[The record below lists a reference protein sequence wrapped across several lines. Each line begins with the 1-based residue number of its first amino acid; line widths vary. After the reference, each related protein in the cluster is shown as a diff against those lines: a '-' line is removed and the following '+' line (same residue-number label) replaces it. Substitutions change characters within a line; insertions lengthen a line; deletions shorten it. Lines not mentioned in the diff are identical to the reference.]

1 MEDLN
6 TEILELNTEED
17 FKKVVQL
24 LIPIKEFV
32 EEKHKNKMYD
42 DWNEYEHNLHW
53 LSESKKNFLY
63 NNKLYVY
70 ILKDKNKIIGI
81 NFVSLGEN
89 IIKKFKKDNNLEKE
103 SENNNKA
110 GILSAFHILKKY
122 RNKGIGFK
130 WLNQEV
136 FRDLK
141 TKGIE
146 IIYIKSS
153 HNKALNLYD
162 KLGERVGNY
171 IGISDNH
178 LYQRLGYIFKI
189 KI

>member
-1 MEDLN
+1 MEELN

-17 FKKVVQL
+17 FKKIVKL

-42 DWNEYEHNLHW
+42 DWNEYEHNLRW
-53 LSESKKNFLY
+53 LSESKKDFLC

-70 ILKDKNKIIGI
+70 LLKDKNKIIGI
-81 NFVSLGEN
+81 NFVSIGEE
-89 IIKKFKKDNNLEKE
+89 IVKKFKKDNNLEI
-103 SENNNKA
+103 ENNNKV

-130 WLNQEV
+130 WLNSEV
-136 FRDLK
+136 FKDLK

-162 KLGERVGNY
+162 RLGERVGNY
-171 IGISDNH
+171 IGVSDNC